1 MTYRTRLTVM
11 ATLAVAVTLVGV
23 SIVVYYAYRH
33 ELLHQADR
41 QLGAA
46 FGSLASS
53 AVGNPLNSLPVK
65 RATSYN
71 VVLPGSSTALVV
83 HIVPVRRQRA
93 PDPRVGEHRYST
105 ERLHGVP
112 TRRLTILG
120 TDPAVS
126 VTRSLADVEHS
137 LSRLRA
143 LLILACLSGIA
154 VAALLGMLV
163 ARRAVVPLRRLTEAA
178 ERITRTG
185 ELSQRTGQRGR
196 DEISQLS
203 IQLDALLASLEESL
217 RTQRQLVAD
226 ASHELRTPIAA
237 LRANVALLIRP
248 DELEAHEREDLVADV
263 QDELDSMTTVVI
275 ELVELAQG
283 QELAGEPT
291 EFQLDELVQS
301 AVDRAARR
309 TKKVAFRAEL
319 EPTTV
324 LGMPDRVER
333 AVDNLLDNARKWSPA
348 GETIDVTVRSGVLEV
363 RDRGPGIA
371 PEDAPLVFN
380 RFYRSIRARGTPG
393 AGLGL
398 AIVKQVADAHN
409 GSVTVEDAPEGGAI
423 LRMSF
428 LRHASS
434 NF

>member
-11 ATLAVAVTLVGV
+11 ATLAVAVTLAAV
-23 SIVVYYAYRH
+23 SLVVYFAYRQ
-33 ELLHQADR
+33 ELLRQADR
-41 QLGAA
+41 QLGAG
-46 FGSLASS
+46 FRSLVNSR
-53 AVGNPLNSLPVK
+53 VDNPLNSLPVR
-65 RATSYN
+65 RATSQT
-71 VVLPGSSTALVV
+71 VVLPGSSTVLVL
-83 HIVPVRRQRA
+83 HIDPVRRPRA
-93 PDPRVGEHRYST
+93 PDPAIGEHRFST
-105 ERLHGVP
+105 KTLKGVP
-112 TRRLTILG
+112 TRRLTIVG

-137 LSRLRA
+137 LSRLRT
-143 LLILACLSGIA
+143 LLILGCLSGIG
-154 VAALLGMLV
+154 VAFLLGMLV

-196 DEISQLS
+196 DEISGLS

-237 LRANVALLIRP
+237 LRANIALLIHP
-248 DELEAHEREDLVADV
+248 DELEAHEREELVADV
-263 QDELDSMTTVVI
+263 QDELDSMTTLVR

-283 QELAGEPT
+283 QELPGERT

-371 PEDAPLVFN
+371 AEDAPLVFN
-380 RFYRSIRARGTPG
+380 RFYRSIAARGTPG

-428 LRHASS
+428 SASR
-434 NF
+434 

>member
-11 ATLAVAVTLVGV
+11 ATLAVAVTLAAV
-23 SIVVYYAYRH
+23 SFVVYYAYRH
-33 ELLHQADR
+33 ELRRQADR
-41 QLGAA
+41 QLAAA
-46 FGSLASS
+46 FTSQIESKIF
-53 AVGNPLNSLPVK
+53 NPLNSPPVK
-65 RATSYN
+65 RPRSYN
-71 VVLPGSSTALVV
+71 VVLLGSSTVVVV
-83 HIVPVRRQRA
+83 HIDPVPHQRV
-93 PDPRVGEHRYST
+93 PDPRVGERRYST
-105 ERLHGVP
+105 ERLNGVP
-112 TRRLTILG
+112 TRRLSILG

-126 VTRSLADVEHS
+126 VTRSLEDVQHS
-137 LSRLRA
+137 LSRLRT
-143 LLILACLSGIA
+143 LLILGCLSGIA

-178 ERITRTG
+178 ERITQTG
-185 ELSQRTGQRGR
+185 ELSHRTGQRGR
-196 DEISQLS
+196 DEISSLS

-248 DELEAHEREDLVADV
+248 DELEPHEREDLVADV
-263 QDELDSMTTVVI
+263 QDELDSMTTLVS

-283 QELAGEPT
+283 QELAGELT

-309 TKKVAFRAEL
+309 TKKVAFRADL

-348 GETIDVTVRSGVLEV
+348 GETIEVTVRGGVLEV

-398 AIVKQVADAHN
+398 AIVKQVADAHHA
-409 GSVTVEDAPEGGAI
+409 SVTVEDAPEGGAI

-428 LRHASS
+428 SASP
-434 NF
+434 

>member
-11 ATLAVAVTLVGV
+11 ATLAVALTLAGM
-23 SIVVYYAYRH
+23 SLVVYYAYRQ
-33 ELLHQADR
+33 ELLRQADR
-41 QLGAA
+41 QLGAG
-46 FGSLASS
+46 FTSLVNSPGS
-53 AVGNPLNSLPVK
+53 NPLNSLPVK
-65 RATSYN
+65 RATAYN
-71 VVLPGSSTALVV
+71 VVLPGSSTVLVV
-83 HIVPVRRQRA
+83 HIVPVLLRA
-93 PDPRVGEHRYST
+93 SDPGVGERRYST
-105 ERLHGVP
+105 ERLNGVP
-112 TRRLTILG
+112 TRRLAIVG

-126 VTRSLADVEHS
+126 VTRSLADVERS
-137 LSRLRA
+137 LSRLRT
-143 LLILACLSGIA
+143 LLILGCLSGIA
-154 VAALLGMLV
+154 VACLLGMLV

-185 ELSQRTGQRGR
+185 ELSRRTGQRGR
-196 DEISQLS
+196 DEISGLS

-226 ASHELRTPIAA
+226 ASHELRTPVAA
-237 LRANVALLIRP
+237 LRANIALLIRP
-248 DELEAHEREDLVADV
+248 DELEAHERDELVADV
-263 QDELDSMTTVVI
+263 QDELDSMTTLVS

-283 QELAGEPT
+283 QELAGDAT

-371 PEDAPLVFN
+371 AEDAPLVFN

-428 LRHASS
+428 LASR
-434 NF
+434 

>member
-1 MTYRTRLTVM
+1 MTYRTRLTIM
-11 ATLAVAVTLVGV
+11 ATLAVAVTLAGV
-23 SIVVYYAYRH
+23 SLVVYYAYRH
-33 ELLHQADR
+33 DLLRQADR
-41 QLGAA
+41 QLGAG
-46 FGSLASS
+46 FTSLVNSTAES
-53 AVGNPLNSLPVK
+53 PLNSLPVK
-65 RATSYN
+65 RATSSN
-71 VVLPGSSTALVV
+71 VVLPGSSTVLVV
-83 HIVPVRRQRA
+83 HIDPVRRRRA
-93 PDPRVGEHRYST
+93 PDPGVGERRYST
-105 ERLHGVP
+105 ERLNGVP

-137 LSRLRA
+137 LSRLRT

-185 ELSQRTGQRGR
+185 ELSQRTGQKGR

-263 QDELDSMTTVVI
+263 QDELDSMTTLVS

-333 AVDNLLDNARKWSPA
+333 AIDNLLDNARKWSPA

-363 RDRGPGIA
+363 RDRGPGID